1 MKRASSIAIALALL
15 AAAAASQQP
24 SPGPGGPPGAPGAP
38 RPDDPLARFLFP
50 PELVMQQQ
58 RAIGLKPE
66 QRTTITRA
74 IQEFQSKVLDLQ
86 WQMQDETQR
95 LTELLDKPAVDQTAA
110 LAQIDKLLAVERD
123 VKRAHIGLL
132 IQIKNNLT
140 ADQQAR
146 LRQVSSP

>member
-1 MKRASSIAIALALL
+1 MKRVSGIAFALALL

-24 SPGPGGPPGAPGAP
+24 SPGSGGPPGAPGAP

-74 IQEFQSKVLDLQ
+74 IQEFQTKVLDLQ

>member
-1 MKRASSIAIALALL
+1 MIRR
-15 AAAAASQQP
+15 
-24 SPGPGGPPGAPGAP
+24 PP
-38 RPDDPLARFLFP
+38 RSTLFP
-50 PELVMQQQ
+50 YTTLF
-58 RAIGLKPE
+58 RSLKPE
-66 QRTTITRA
+66 QRTTITRV
-74 IQEFQSKVLDLQ
+74 IQEFQTKVLDLQ

-95 LTELLDKPAVDQTAA
+95 LTELLDKPTVDQTAA

>member
-1 MKRASSIAIALALL
+1 MKRASGITIALAVL
-15 AAAAASQQP
+15 AAVGVLGQQP
-24 SPGPGGPPGAPGAP
+24 PGGPGGPPHQE
-38 RPDDPLARFLFP
+38 DPLARFLFP

-66 QRTTITRA
+66 QRSAITRA
-74 IQEFQSKVLDLQ
+74 IQEFQTKVLDLQ

-95 LTELLDKPAVDQTAA
+95 LTELLDKPAVDQAAA

-132 IQIKNNLT
+132 IQIKNTLT
-140 ADQQAR
+140 PEQQAR
-146 LRQVSSP
+146 LAQARAGGEGP